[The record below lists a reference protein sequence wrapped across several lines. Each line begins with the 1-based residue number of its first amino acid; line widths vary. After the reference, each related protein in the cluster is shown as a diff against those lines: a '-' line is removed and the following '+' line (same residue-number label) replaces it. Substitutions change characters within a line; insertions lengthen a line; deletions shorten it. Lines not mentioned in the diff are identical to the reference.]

1 MALIKEIESPE
12 GFSTN
17 YHNIG
22 FWELN
27 KTDGNLRVR
36 ICSYLSR
43 EKRDEGKRWACFEHV
58 DIPDDIWRPVYAEG
72 GNLAQAVYGY
82 LLTIDKYKGA
92 NSDEN

>member
-12 GFSTN
+12 GFSVC

-36 ICSYLSR
+36 ICSYLSK
-43 EKRDEGKRWACFEHV
+43 EKRDTGKKWVSFEYV
-58 DIPDDIWRPVYAEG
+58 DIPKEVWAVTYASD
-72 GNLAQAVYGY
+72 GNLAHTVYDY
-82 LLTIDKYKGA
+82 LLTTDKYKGA
-92 NSDEN
+92 QSDEN